1 MRYYYYFYYLL
12 LPSVTEAKRKQI
24 GGKRCRRRDHSELKK
39 INVCCFFSNSET
51 RRLDYFFDIWP
62 FRYNNEILAQQHQ
75 KFAKV
80 GFSFAKYFKTLPKWR
95 KFRRIW
101 SHCSQTKGVVV
112 CIVVAI
118 PLIRCVAAF
127 LPEKKGTQQSICK
140 DLETYIPRYRLL
152 FYLPAQQR
160 LAGKGFYTAR
170 LKGYKFLIISRQ
182 ATKEFLGNLG

>member
-1 MRYYYYFYYLL
+1 MFAASSQTVR
-12 LPSVTEAKRKQI
+12 PDGQI
-24 GGKRCRRRDHSELKK
+24 T
-39 INVCCFFSNSET
+39 FSIFGHLGTTMKFQPNST
-51 RRLDYFFDIWP
+51 R
-62 FRYNNEILAQQHQ
+62 N
-75 KFAKV
+75 
-80 GFSFAKYFKTLPKWR
+80 LPKWR

-101 SHCSQTKGVVV
+101 SHCSQTKGDVV

-118 PLIRCVAAF
+118 PLISCVAAF